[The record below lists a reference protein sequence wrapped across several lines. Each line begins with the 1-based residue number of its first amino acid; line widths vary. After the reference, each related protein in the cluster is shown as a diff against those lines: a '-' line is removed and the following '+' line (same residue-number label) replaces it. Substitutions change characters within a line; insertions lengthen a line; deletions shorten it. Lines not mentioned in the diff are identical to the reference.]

1 MIKVIYQK
9 LETLEHLHWHFNM
22 KEIKVDGHPDLIRDS
37 SSKAIV
43 NKNIS
48 EYENYKKLSM
58 RRESE
63 KNRINSIE
71 TDLSSL
77 KGEINEIKTLLKQLI
92 SK

>member
-1 MIKVIYQK
+1 
-9 LETLEHLHWHFNM
+9 M